1 VHETLGKHAYGKP
14 SVFAFQDFVFGIREG
29 ARRGLDVLTT
39 LRIPFNPTC
48 GKREQEAKTSRGDAG
63 TQDVRGARVPGARVW
78 TLHQSA
84 LAREW
89 KHMGRRQ
96 KIKQFIL
103 GNFLFTDDESAFN
116 DDTSLIR
123 EGIVDSTGILELIGF
138 IEETWPVRVPAEDMT
153 PANFDNLG
161 AIDRYLGSRTAA

>member
-1 VHETLGKHAYGKP
+1 
-14 SVFAFQDFVFGIREG
+14 
-29 ARRGLDVLTT
+29 
-39 LRIPFNPTC
+39 
-48 GKREQEAKTSRGDAG
+48 
-63 TQDVRGARVPGARVW
+63 
-78 TLHQSA
+78 
-84 LAREW
+84 
-89 KHMGRRQ
+89 MGRRQ